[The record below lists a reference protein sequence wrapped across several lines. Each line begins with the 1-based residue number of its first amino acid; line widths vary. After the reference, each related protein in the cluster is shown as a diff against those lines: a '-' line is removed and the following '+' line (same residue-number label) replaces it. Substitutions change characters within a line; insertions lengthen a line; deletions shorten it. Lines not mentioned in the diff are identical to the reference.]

1 MYLQKLVIQGF
12 KSFANKTS
20 LEFTPAMTAI
30 VGPNGSGKSNIADAV
45 RWVLGEQS
53 LKTLR
58 GKKSGDVIFAGSD
71 KKTRLGYC
79 QVDLH
84 LNNEDHKA
92 PIDFPEIV
100 ISRKVYRDGEGEYYL
115 NKNRVR
121 LQDIL
126 MLLAKS
132 NFGQRSYSIIGQG
145 TVDLFLSATPMQ
157 RKEYFDEAAGVRQFQ
172 IKKEQAENKLHQTKE
187 NLKQAGMLIQEIAPR
202 LRSLTRQVHR
212 LEKREEVTKQL
223 KEIQHTY
230 YAGLWHDLKKKQ
242 EIEEKN
248 YQQVEIKRKTAADEL
263 ESIQTKMQQ
272 LALGTTRQEEFQRL
286 QREYDQVITEKNNLL
301 REQAVIKGKIEIDR
315 KQAGEFNL
323 VWLEKKQEQLQNE
336 IGNLKQIVEE
346 DKKNITKHSEMLG
359 GKETKYQEIISQYQN
374 INKQLEEAKYKLT
387 HKKTIAIPE
396 VAKEVASIYNR
407 QKAFLEKIES
417 VQTPEDIR
425 SLKAEIKTLTSELAQ
440 LNHRLGDAD
449 TGDPHKIISLQ
460 DQLNKLLAIKD
471 ELLTSINEIKVKFQV
486 AKEKENINQ
495 KRFSELNEEL
505 KKITKDLESTAS
517 DKTPEVIATDAL
529 KEEKSLSEK
538 INAIDNELK
547 EINNQLS
554 GFNKAEQDK
563 KEEIFSLQ
571 KAFSDKQSSLNKI
584 NSQLNAVKIELAK
597 LETRLEDLEKEMVD
611 ELNDEERKNIFELQ
625 ESPSV
630 QSELFSEIQKI
641 KRQLELIGG
650 IDPQVAEEYK
660 ETKERYDFL
669 TKQSDDLNKAI
680 EDLEKAITNLEETVK
695 KQFNKAF
702 EQINKHFSE
711 YFKILFEGGRA
722 SLSLVKEEIKEIEEE
737 EKEEDEEEENN
748 TEVDEEDKET
758 KEKQKTT
765 YVKIPK
771 EKVVTGIDV
780 YATPPGKRLR
790 GINMLS
796 GGERALTSI
805 ALICAIIHNNPSPFV
820 ILDEVDAA
828 LDESNSIRF
837 ASIIDKLSK
846 KTQFVIITHNRAT
859 MDQSHILYGVTMG
872 DDGISKLL
880 SINMEEA
887 EKVINE

>member
-1 MYLQKLVIQGF
+1 MHLQKLVIQGF

-92 PIDFPEIV
+92 PVDFSEIV

-172 IKKEQAENKLHQTKE
+172 IKKEQAENKLRQTKE
-187 NLKQAGMLIQEIAPR
+187 NLKQAEMLIQEIAPR

-248 YQQVEIKRKTAADEL
+248 YQQVEIKRKTTADEL

-301 REQAVIKGKIEIDR
+301 RDQAVIKGKIEIDR
-315 KQAGEFNL
+315 KQAGELNL

-336 IGNLKQIVEE
+336 INNLKQIVEE
-346 DKKNITKHSEMLG
+346 DKKNIAKYSEMLG
-359 GKETKYQEIISQYQN
+359 GKGTKYQEIISQYQN
-374 INKQLEEAKYKLT
+374 INQQLEEAKIKLT

-396 VAKEVASIYNR
+396 VAKEVAGIYSR
-407 QKAFLEKIES
+407 QKAFLEKIEN

-440 LNHRLGDAD
+440 LNHRLGDAGA
-449 TGDPHKIISLQ
+449 GDPHEIINLQ
-460 DQLNKLLAIKD
+460 DQLNKLLTVKD
-471 ELLTSINEIKVKFQV
+471 ELITSINEIKIKFQV

-505 KKITKDLESTAS
+505 EKITKDLESTAPE
-517 DKTPEVIATDAL
+517 KTPEAIAADAL
-529 KEEKSLSEK
+529 KEEKFLSEK
-538 INAIDNELK
+538 INTIDNKLK

-563 KEEIFSLQ
+563 KEEIFTLQ

-597 LETRLEDLEKEMVD
+597 LETRLEDLEKEMID

-625 ESPSV
+625 KSPSA
-630 QSELFSEIQKI
+630 QSELFSEIQKL

-680 EDLEKAITNLEETVK
+680 EDLEKAITNLDETVK

-722 SLSLVKEEIKEIEEE
+722 SLSLVKEEVKDIEDEDE
-737 EKEEDEEEENN
+737 DGDKSEEDE
-748 TEVDEEDKET
+748 KT
-758 KEKQKTT
+758 KEKQKTAYT
-765 YVKIPK
+765 KIPK

-846 KTQFVIITHNRAT
+846 KTQFIIITHNRAT
-859 MDQSHILYGVTMG
+859 MNQSHILYGVTMG